1 MDTSQLNLGIL
12 LDVYFHC
19 REVPG
24 TYSLLAAGGPA
35 QQVSDEWQLAG
46 SAALKINFR

>member
-1 MDTSQLNLGIL
+1 MVEKRVVSKNNSRLPLMEG
-12 LDVYFHC
+12 
-19 REVPG
+19 EVPG
-24 TYSLLAAGGPA
+24 TYSLLAAGEPA

>member
-1 MDTSQLNLGIL
+1 MKGEELRNFLTSASGP
-12 LDVYFHC
+12 FWS
-19 REVPG
+19 G
-24 TYSLLAAGGPA
+24 TYSLLAAGEPA